1 MRKGIL
7 MVMLLVAS
15 LLSGSAFAE
24 DINIHGSISQGFLKT
39 TNFNYLTDDSKEGI
53 YQFNEMNANF
63 SSRISEKFH
72 IGFGLSSRNLGEFGG
87 TEVELNWAYGDYRF
101 KDYLGMRVG
110 RLKMPIGLYNETR
123 EMDMFRTCIILPPVY
138 PEAYRDFWSH
148 IDGAGIYGNIQA
160 GPLGTF
166 SYQVNIGTEKVPAD
180 GGTALYYNER
190 LSALNANIS
199 RIHVVDTVSAFSLKW
214 ETPLPG
220 LELSQTYMDLG
231 TPELTSSFF
240 HPLLGDLNGIIY
252 GKDMFITFSSM
263 KYDYNNFGFAA
274 EFFNFEF
281 DSMIITD
288 DGFKLLDSKETKIM
302 GWYVNPTYRF
312 TDWLETGIYYSEFY
326 PTKGQRD
333 EEYLE
338 DTCLSLRFDLNYN
351 WIVKLEAHRLKGI
364 GYVVQSHNS
373 AKDFSSGDFNDETWS
388 LYALKMTYNF

>member
-1 MRKGIL
+1 
-7 MVMLLVAS
+7 MLLVVS
-15 LLSGSAFAE
+15 LLAGRAMADE
-24 DINIHGSISQGFLKT
+24 TNIHGSISQGFLKT

-63 SSRISEKFH
+63 SNRISEQFH

-101 KDYLGMRVG
+101 KDYLGLRIG
-110 RLKMPIGLYNETR
+110 RIKMPIGLYNETR

-148 IDGAGIYGNIQA
+148 LDGAGIYGNIQT

-166 SYQVNIGTEKVPAD
+166 SYQVTIGTEKVPAD

-190 LSALNANIS
+190 LSALDAHIS
-199 RIHVVDTVSAFSLKW
+199 RIHVVDTVSSFNLKW

-220 LELSQTYMDLG
+220 LELNQSYLDLG
-231 TPELTSSFF
+231 TPELTSSFY
-240 HPLLGDLNGIIY
+240 HPALGDLNGIIY
-252 GKDMFITFSSM
+252 GKDMFITFSSL
-263 KYDYNNFGFAA
+263 KYDYNNFSFAA
-274 EFFNFEF
+274 EYFDFEF

-312 TDWLETGIYYSEFY
+312 TNWFEMGTYYSEFY
-326 PTKGQRD
+326 PTKQERD
-333 EEYLE
+333 TEYLK
-338 DTCLSLRFDLNYN
+338 DLCLSLRFDLNPN
-351 WIVKLEAHRLKGI
+351 WIVKLEGHRLKGI
-364 GYVVQSHNS
+364 GYVVQSHNPT
-373 AKDFSSGDFNDETWS
+373 KDFSSGDYNNEQWS
-388 LYALKMTYNF
+388 MFAAKVTYNF